1 LRIRGFDESW
11 YLWIKNV
18 LFNEIVA
25 IKLNDN
31 IGPYFQTYKGVRQED
46 QLSPLLFNF
55 VADCLTRMMMMAQMN
70 NMVTGLIN
78 NLIPRGT
85 AIPQYVDDT
94 IICLEH
100 NLEKERNAKL
110 LLYMFEQMSGMKI
123 NFNIS
128 EVLLVGWDNDISLS
142 NAKIFNRNTK
152 LFPLLYELADSM
164 S

>member
-1 LRIRGFDESW
+1 
-11 YLWIKNV
+11 
-18 LFNEIVA
+18 
-25 IKLNDN
+25 
-31 IGPYFQTYKGVRQED
+31 
-46 QLSPLLFNF
+46 
-55 VADCLTRMMMMAQMN
+55 MN

-110 LLYMFEQMSGMKI
+110 LLYMFEQMSDMKI
-123 NFNIS
+123 NFNKS

-142 NAKIFNRNTK
+142 NAKIFNRSTK
-152 LFPLLYELADSM
+152 LFPLLYELAGSM